1 MICKDLLDKPQYLF
15 IFDSFSQNF
24 EEDLMIYG
32 VKVAFDV
39 RFENK
44 TGDGV
49 VLGDFSLKRIKS
61 FNGVERSFSQPVRK
75 RITHEL
81 PVKNRFDNITERM
94 MHYPIT
100 KCRLA
105 YLSRFWIAE
114 NERFE
119 WLGLVRLQEE
129 FVS

>member
-1 MICKDLLDKPQYLF
+1 MICKDVLDKPQHFL
-15 IFDSFSQNF
+15 IFDSFFNNF
-24 EEDLMIYG
+24 DESLMIYS

-61 FNGVERSFSQPVRK
+61 FNGVERSFSQPVCK

-81 PVKNRFDNITERM
+81 PVKNRFDYITQRM
-94 MHYPIT
+94 MHH
-100 KCRLA
+100 
-105 YLSRFWIAE
+105 S
-114 NERFE
+114 
-119 WLGLVRLQEE
+119 
-129 FVS
+129 VSES